1 MFGLDKFPCS
11 QMEKSSK
18 SVFIKNRL
26 ALLTRYCSKCPV
38 EFRFCNGADCVQA
51 RIQGGGIWGTCPPL
65 EPNAQRKNLRR
76 LKDLRG
82 PIQRKSPKLS
92 T

>member
-1 MFGLDKFPCS
+1 MEADIGSFSLFILLHRVVYNLNMSLIFLCELMRVSKGWAFGACAP
-11 QMEKSSK
+11 
-18 SVFIKNRL
+18 
-26 ALLTRYCSKCPV
+26 
-38 EFRFCNGADCVQA
+38 
-51 RIQGGGIWGTCPPL
+51 PPL